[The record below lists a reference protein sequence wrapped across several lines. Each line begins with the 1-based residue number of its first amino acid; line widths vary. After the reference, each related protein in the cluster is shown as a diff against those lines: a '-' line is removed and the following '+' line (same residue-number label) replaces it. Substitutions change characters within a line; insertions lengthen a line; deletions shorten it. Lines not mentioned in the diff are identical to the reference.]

1 MGFTLPC
8 VRRET
13 MPEVH
18 RLAQGGAYDPEVI
31 DLLSD
36 ILAEVWTEVG
46 RGFETPAS
54 VEEGRNI
61 IAKCL
66 LYHAGLG
73 LRDSHA
79 LKALVMQLLRHHYP
93 VLVIRSVSFVRTG
106 ARGQGDRRAPEAL

>member
-1 MGFTLPC
+1 
-8 VRRET
+8 

-18 RLAQGGAYDPEVI
+18 RLAKGGTYEPDTL

-46 RGFETPAS
+46 RAFKTPAS
-54 VEEGRNI
+54 VEEARNI

-73 LRDSHA
+73 LRDPNA
-79 LKALVMQLLRHHYP
+79 LKAIVMETLRQQYP
-93 VLVIRSVSFVRTG
+93 KI
-106 ARGQGDRRAPEAL
+106 AI